1 MSLPVISSPKEMQV
15 WANAQRELC
24 RTIAFVPT
32 MGALHDGHAELI
44 RRASGTC
51 NEVVVSIF
59 VNPKQF
65 NVSTDFDLYPRTM
78 DADIA
83 TAQQAGATLI
93 YAPEASDMYP
103 LGFETS
109 VIPGATAE
117 PLEGEGRPGHFA
129 GVTTVVAKLFNA
141 VKPHVAFFGQ
151 KDFQQLAVIRR
162 MVIDLDIDVEVV
174 AVPTVR
180 EADGLAL
187 SSRNVRLSVEQRQL
201 APNIFRVLSTVRN
214 EILEG
219 RQPGEVASKGRGIL
233 ESVSECRVEYLE
245 VCDAINLQPV
255 DDFTRPVVIAV
266 AAWFGEVRLIDNI
279 TVSPTD

>member
-1 MSLPVISSPKEMQV
+1 MQY
-15 WANAQRELC
+15 WANEQRELR

-32 MGALHDGHAELI
+32 MGALHVGHAELI
-44 RRASGTC
+44 QRASETC

-65 NVSTDFDLYPRTM
+65 NVTTDFELYPRTM

-83 TAQQAGATLI
+83 VAQQAGATLI
-93 YAPEASDMYP
+93 YAPEASNMYP

-109 VIPGATAE
+109 VVPGATAE
-117 PLEGEGRPGHFA
+117 PLEGAGRPGHFA

-162 MVIDLDIDVEVV
+162 MVTDLDIDVEVV
-174 AVPTVR
+174 EVPTVR

-187 SSRNVRLSVEQRQL
+187 SSRNVRLSDEQRQL
-201 APNIFRVLSTVRN
+201 APNIFRVLTTVRR
-214 EILEG
+214 EILAGMKPSEAASVG
-219 RQPGEVASKGRGIL
+219 RDLL
-233 ESVSECRVEYLE
+233 ESVSGCRVEYLE
-245 VCDAINLQPV
+245 VCDATYLRPAV
-255 DDFTRPVVIAV
+255 DFTQPVVIAV
-266 AAWFGEVRLIDNI
+266 AAWLGDVRLIDNI
-279 TVSPTD
+279 AVSPTN